1 MIRETIIKMLE
12 EHLDTIPYSDSEYRV
27 FIQNRI
33 IRLHPQPKNDF
44 GHCMK
49 YRYLPTGPVHISIR
63 PQLLRR
69 YQAFLVSEYKS
80 GRWDLEIEYQLDK
93 MINKTYKRVGKLYER
108 VNKHYEYIN
117 KQKEKYEKF

>member
-1 MIRETIIKMLE
+1 MIKDTLIQILE
-12 EHLDTIPYSDSEYRV
+12 GHLSTIPYDDAVYRA

-33 IRLHPQPKNDF
+33 IRLNPQPRNEWGGF
-44 GHCMK
+44 VK
-49 YRYLPTGPVHISIR
+49 YKKVPTGPIHISLK

-80 GRWDLEIEYQLDK
+80 GKWGSEIEYQLDK

-117 KQKEKYEKF
+117 KQKENYEKF